1 MDFHFILVF
10 VVFPAISIG
19 KPLCGKCWLFPLV
32 VAATETWV
40 HERQTIRFNSEGSQ
54 RYLGRKVS
62 LGLNKD
68 FGPLTS
74 CQLNS
79 SEQSKSGLEIQEP
92 GA

>member
-1 MDFHFILVF
+1 VDFYFILVF

-19 KPLCGKCWLFPLV
+19 KPLCGKCRLFPPS

-40 HERQTIRFNSEGSQ
+40 HERQTIRFNTEGSQ
-54 RYLGRKVS
+54 RYLGRKTF

-68 FGPLTS
+68 FGTGTG

-79 SEQSKSGLEIQEP
+79 SEQSKSGLEIQES